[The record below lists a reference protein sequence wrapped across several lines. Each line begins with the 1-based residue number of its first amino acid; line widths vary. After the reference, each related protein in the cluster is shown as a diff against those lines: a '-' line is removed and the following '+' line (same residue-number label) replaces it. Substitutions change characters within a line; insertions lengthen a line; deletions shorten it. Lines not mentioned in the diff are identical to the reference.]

1 MGGGGGLCAE
11 CDVTQEGFSEQTLQS
26 VMVEGRW
33 VNKDKIRF
41 EAVWGELNSEKGFQK
56 K

>member
-1 MGGGGGLCAE
+1 MGECGGGGGGVCAE

-33 VNKDKIRF
+33 VNKDIF
-41 EAVWGELNSEKGFQK
+41 SLT
-56 K
+56 